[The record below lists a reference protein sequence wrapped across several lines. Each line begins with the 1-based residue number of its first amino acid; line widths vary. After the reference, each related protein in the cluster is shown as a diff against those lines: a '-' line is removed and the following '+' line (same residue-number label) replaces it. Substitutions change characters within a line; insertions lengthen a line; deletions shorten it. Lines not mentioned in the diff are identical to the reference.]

1 MISEIV
7 LPELGATGGGIRVVE
22 WLVEVGDT
30 VETGQPIFSVETD
43 KALVEVEAF
52 RSGFLRQILVGPDTQ
67 VAPGTPVA
75 LLADSMDEDLAQTPE
90 TPAQPVVERE
100 TRPAGESRAAVRPA
114 GERILASP
122 LARVVAGKL
131 GVDLARVNGT
141 GLEGRIRKCD
151 VEKAAA
157 LLPSKSAPES
167 QAGIVPL
174 SPMRKAIAERT
185 CLSKT
190 QIPHFYVSAE
200 IDMGSVQEHRLRAV
214 ELAIERNWAR
224 PTITTF
230 MVRAAC
236 MALREVPQLNASYQ
250 GDTIRCYD
258 DIHIGL
264 VVGLP
269 GGMMVPVIRH
279 ADQQDIYTLAA
290 TMHQLQTRTEAG
302 ELSSA
307 ELAGSTLTISN
318 LGMHGIDAFIAVINP
333 PEAAILALSAI
344 RSRPAVFN
352 DQVVPRPLM
361 NATMSADHRVVDGI
375 EAARFLGAFKKLLEN
390 PHRLVVQTPGP

>member
-7 LPELGATGGGIRVVE
+7 LPELGATGGDIRVVE
-22 WLVEVGDT
+22 WLVRVGDT

-52 RSGFLRQILVGPDTQ
+52 RSGFLRQILVGSDTQ

-75 LLADSMDEDLAQTPE
+75 LLADSMDEDLAQMPV
-90 TPAQPVVERE
+90 QPVVERE
-100 TRPAGESRAAVRPA
+100 TRPAGESRAAVRPG

-131 GVDLARVNGT
+131 GVDLAQVNGT

-157 LLPSKSAPES
+157 LLPSKSPPES

-214 ELAIERNWAR
+214 ELEADGDSR
-224 PTITTF
+224 PTITAF
-230 MVRAAC
+230 MVRAVC
-236 MALREVPQLNASYQ
+236 MALREVPQLNASFQ
-250 GDTIRCYD
+250 GDAIRCYD

-264 VVGLP
+264 VVGLA

-290 TMHQLQTRTEAG
+290 TMRQLQTRAEAG

-318 LGMHGIDAFIAVINP
+318 LGMYGIDAFIAVINP
-333 PEAAILALSAI
+333 PEAAILALGAI

-361 NATMSADHRVVDGI
+361 NATLSADHRVVDGI

-390 PHRLVVQTPGP
+390 PHRLVAQTPGP